1 MRSFQTVPEIDLSPL
16 SSDSEEGLQKVAR
29 EVKEIF
35 TSIGFAYLVN
45 HQISHRDMD
54 AIFSASKF
62 FHSLPL
68 EEKMK
73 IKQNKSFRGYVPII
87 PTKKEGYGHNNQND
101 AFVIT
106 YEVPEDHPDFINGIY
121 LAGPNQWP
129 TGMFEFKQM
138 VCEYRDHML
147 NLAAKLVKV
156 FSIALNLG
164 SNGLDK
170 FFYNPTYVLR
180 LQHYP
185 QQPPIIPEK
194 LYGLA
199 PHTDYGLFTILTQ
212 DGVDGLE
219 VKRENGEWLNVPSK
233 PNSLILNSGDTIK
246 RWSNNIFKSNP
257 HRVVN
262 RSGRERFSIPF
273 FFEPNMHT
281 TIQVLDNFINE
292 NCPAKYNPIKYGD
305 YLVDRLQGDFGP
317 LSDL

>member
-1 MRSFQTVPEIDLSPL
+1 MRNFQTVPEIDLSPL
-16 SSDSEEGLQKVAR
+16 WDKSEKGLKIVAK

-35 TSIGFAYLVN
+35 TTVGFAYLVN
-45 HQISHRDMD
+45 HQISDKVMND
-54 AIFSASKF
+54 IFSASKF
-62 FHSLPL
+62 FHALPL

-87 PTKKEGYGHNNQND
+87 PSKKDGSKNHNQND

-106 YEVPEDHPDFINGIY
+106 YEVPEDHPDFINGTY

-129 TGMFEFKQM
+129 AGMLEFKQT
-138 VCEYRDHML
+138 VCEYRNHML
-147 NLAAKLVKV
+147 DLARRLVTV
-156 FSIALNLG
+156 FSTALDLG
-164 SNGLDK
+164 QNGLDE

-185 QQPPIIPEK
+185 EQPPIIPEK

-219 VKRENGEWLNVPSK
+219 VKCENGEWLNVPSK
-233 PNSLILNSGDTIK
+233 PNSLVLNSGDIIK

-262 RSGRERFSIPF
+262 RSGKERYSIPF

-281 TIQVLDNFINE
+281 TIQVLTNYINE
-292 NCPAKYNPIKYGD
+292 DNPAKYSPIKYGD